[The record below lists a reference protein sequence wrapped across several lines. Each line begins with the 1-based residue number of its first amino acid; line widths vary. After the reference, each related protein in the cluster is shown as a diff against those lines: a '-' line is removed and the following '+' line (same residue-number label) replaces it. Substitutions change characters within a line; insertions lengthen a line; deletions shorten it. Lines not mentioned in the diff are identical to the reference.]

1 MELAISNI
9 PWVILASFYYY
20 LDNITRISM
29 PTINAGNQD
38 KEKI

>member
-9 PWVILASFYYY
+9 PWVILASFHYY

-29 PTINAGNQD
+29 PNIKAGNQNQ
-38 KEKI
+38 EKI